1 MQLLAEKADTLTR
14 DAASKTPLQDFQNLY
29 PLIFEALES
38 VFKWSASN
46 SRIAELL
53 HAFVRQIYEPNMPM
67 ECLDNRLNML
77 MGDEF
82 LQRDERRD
90 VAKKNRDS
98 SLAYRKPKHLDRKET
113 QRMQGEQLLHLEEL
127 EDEAKKAM
135 SVHDTNWG
143 QRGDIQFASV
153 LPYIGALFT
162 PPIKGEDA
170 TKRELK
176 KKENKRKYSKT
187 ALLSTGGI
195 IGKYLDLVKL
205 IAKGKAENTFDVFVC
220 ADKSAKLAQLQDEVA
235 NQWRRMEDIFN
246 SAASTISPRYQKL
259 LNQPPRDI
267 SNESDEEEEE

>member
-1 MQLLAEKADTLTR
+1 MGAGVVT
-14 DAASKTPLQDFQNLY
+14 
-29 PLIFEALES
+29 EAIS
-38 VFKWSASN
+38 TNTW
-46 SRIAELL
+46 
-53 HAFVRQIYEPNMPM
+53 Q
-67 ECLDNRLNML
+67 
-77 MGDEF
+77 G
-82 LQRDERRD
+82 
-90 VAKKNRDS
+90 KKPTMD
-98 SLAYRKPKHLDRKET
+98 
-113 QRMQGEQLLHLEEL
+113 LEEL

-135 SVHDTNWG
+135 SVHDSNWG
-143 QRGDIQFASV
+143 QRGDIQFASVVEKVATKSHFKSIQVSNDIFINEIVQV

-205 IAKGKAENTFDVFVC
+205 IAKGKAENTFDVNLDDMTENEILQVFVC

-235 NQWRRMEDIFN
+235 NQWKRMEDIFN